1 MKNFLTRRS
10 NVKNYAFILLIAI
23 EFLMSFTF
31 LGYIHIPPISI
42 TFAYIP
48 IIVAGCFLGTGQAT
62 FIGFLFGLA
71 SMYKATAYYVMPS
84 DMIFSPFMSDFPLG
98 SVLLSVGVRTLF
110 GLLIGVA
117 YALIKKCNYKRFWIG
132 LIAFLSPTVH
142 AAMVYGEMGI
152 LFPEYMPATDGTF
165 VLETSNILAT
175 VLCVAVVEVLWG
187 ISKLKVVQNFCRYVN
202 HPVEN
207 FYGKKRLYIA
217 WGVFIAFTLVAAVA
231 SSYYFASRIS
241 YMLNAHGIT
250 LSADVNHDLLHL
262 QVQFLIAAFSLNFIM
277 AIALMIIYKYLS
289 YKEYLGE
296 MDSLTKV
303 MGRGIFFEKC
313 KSIAS
318 SQSDDKKCFVFVDV
332 DYLKTINDTYGHPAG
347 DKVLREIAQ
356 KLKDNFKDCGY
367 VGRLGGD
374 EFAIIID
381 KAPAKDVLTKRF
393 EKFEQEI
400 SGIVADGYNV
410 SCSIGAYY
418 FDTPQDFQTVYADAD
433 KVLYEAKEK
442 GRACC
447 VIK

>member
-1 MKNFLTRRS
+1 
-10 NVKNYAFILLIAI
+10 
-23 EFLMSFTF
+23 
-31 LGYIHIPPISI
+31 
-42 TFAYIP
+42 
-48 IIVAGCFLGTGQAT
+48 
-62 FIGFLFGLA
+62 
-71 SMYKATAYYVMPS
+71 
-84 DMIFSPFMSDFPLG
+84 
-98 SVLLSVGVRTLF
+98 
-110 GLLIGVA
+110 
-117 YALIKKCNYKRFWIG
+117 
-132 LIAFLSPTVH
+132 
-142 AAMVYGEMGI
+142 
-152 LFPEYMPATDGTF
+152 
-165 VLETSNILAT
+165 
-175 VLCVAVVEVLWG
+175 
-187 ISKLKVVQNFCRYVN
+187 
-202 HPVEN
+202 
-207 FYGKKRLYIA
+207 
-217 WGVFIAFTLVAAVA
+217 
-231 SSYYFASRIS
+231 
-241 YMLNAHGIT
+241 MLNAHGIT

-277 AIALMIIYKYLS
+277 AIVIMIIYKYLS

-313 KSIAS
+313 KNIAS
-318 SQSDDKKCFVFVDV
+318 SQSDDKKCLVFVDV
-332 DYLKTINDTYGHPAG
+332 DYFKTINDTYGHPAG
-347 DKVLREIAQ
+347 DKVLRDIAQ

-381 KAPAKDVLTKRF
+381 NAPSKDVLTKRF